1 MKMVCKRC
9 GGQISYSR
17 GWKCGA
23 RPDLSCVGWTGE
35 RLQGY
40 EKSYKTPTTEP
51 KETEMNIDQIIE
63 SYTYARVTG
72 SAKPLDHLD
81 AQAIQIIQNSSQ
93 QVQDEIDVLFANDE
107 YEAKLRFIRNENANR
122 ES

>member
-1 MKMVCKRC
+1 M
-9 GGQISYSR
+9 
-17 GWKCGA
+17 
-23 RPDLSCVGWTGE
+23 GWTGE

-40 EKSYKTPTTEP
+40 EKSYKNPTTKP
-51 KETEMNIDQIIE
+51 KETEMNIDHLIE
-63 SYTYARVTG
+63 SYTYAHVTG

-81 AQAIQIIQNSSQ
+81 VQAEKIIQNSPQ
-93 QVQDEIDVLFANDE
+93 QVLDEIDVLFANDE